1 MAPHLWSGQPRHGS
15 NSPLISLFKKK
26 LHVLGCEFANRSRRA
41 QGYQDLTS
49 ISFIAREK
57 QKKLN
62 SGFVGGLTF

>member
-26 LHVLGCEFANRSRRA
+26 LHVLG
-41 QGYQDLTS
+41 GLKDIQDLTS